1 MKWSEPGNPSKEPK
15 KLILFKK
22 GDIYPVSRKATLLCT
37 SDSLEIELFY
47 EEPTNIDKNVQIQ
60 TCIVKDL
67 KGTVENPAR
76 LFVILFCILV
86 NSFLSSK
93 LLKLASINLKMLYLK
108 CVIQF
113 VQFPENKF
121 FKIQDTIHFFKYT
134 KFKNALSKI
143 CLISTK

>member
-86 NSFLSSK
+86 NSFLS
-93 LLKLASINLKMLYLK
+93 
-108 CVIQF
+108 
-113 VQFPENKF
+113 
-121 FKIQDTIHFFKYT
+121 
-134 KFKNALSKI
+134 
-143 CLISTK
+143 